1 MSVAGCD
8 PTNDETAFPVPN
20 QHWSDYKYTSV
31 IIYWQWVR
39 ERSWEREAVSANTHD
54 LIRTSGIIEQLR
66 AGRAAQSSQHAQSR
80 TFNPE
85 THYTAIIT
93 VTRHTSSPWKYL
105 NAKY

>member
-1 MSVAGCD
+1 MMKQHFLFQ
-8 PTNDETAFPVPN
+8 TNTGATTSTRVP
-20 QHWSDYKYTSV
+20 SFTGSESE
-31 IIYWQWVR
+31 R
-39 ERSWEREAVSANTHD
+39 EAEREAVSANTHD

-66 AGRAAQSSQHAQSR
+66 AGRAAQRSQHAQSR